1 MKRAAVSRRI
11 LSTVRLGRQS
21 RVAKSDKVR
30 IFKIRGHEDLSQH
43 FKLNEL

>member
-11 LSTVRLGRQS
+11 LSRLRPGRQS
-21 RVAKSDKVR
+21 QGAKSDKVR